1 MFTNSLCFLMV
12 FSTLLHNHFFGTEDR
27 IGYGPPY
34 SKVPACRLSCRPNVY
49 QQLLC
54 SLIVSSIDASTAHQS
69 LTAACAMRC
78 QGLETL
84 EVHCAFSSLA
94 LSTMR
99 TRIFYQYTLHVKPP
113 MWIHPLPKQLFNIVL
128 KSECVVRALLGWTFF
143 PLWVWVKTSP
153 PGAQVLP
160 NPQTT
165 SSSWSPVGNM
175 RIENSR
181 YILTFHFFR
190 DDTSIS
196 SGTCWPPTEVI
207 SWDIVHLMK

>member
-1 MFTNSLCFLMV
+1 MLQQRTSLW
-12 FSTLLHNHFFGTEDR
+12 LLLVLG
-27 IGYGPPY
+27 
-34 SKVPACRLSCRPNVY
+34 
-49 QQLLC
+49 
-54 SLIVSSIDASTAHQS
+54 
-69 LTAACAMRC
+69 C

-128 KSECVVRALLGWTFF
+128 RSECVVRALLGWTFF

-153 PGAQVLP
+153 PGGQKFFQIPKLLP
-160 NPQTT
+160 HHDHWQ
-165 SSSWSPVGNM
+165 GKM

-181 YILTFHFFR
+181 YIFTFHFFR

-196 SGTCWPPTEVI
+196 SGTCWAPTEAF
-207 SWDIVHLMK
+207 SWKWVHLMKEM